1 MKDSLAIRSTAHAGS
16 PGSEPPTT
24 WSPGRVCG
32 GLVVAAWAALFWFL
46 SLTGR
51 DDLYLS
57 TRTSWVVPVGAALLT
72 AAGAGLIVSARVRS
86 PRPIGSREAWVMGL
100 MVVPVVMILALPPAT
115 LGSFSASRRPGFSSA
130 GFGGSHADLGSG
142 PLTLVD
148 VAAAQYS
155 DAGKQALARR
165 AGEQVDFIGIVTRY
179 ADTKAGEFL
188 LTRYIVTCCVA
199 DATTAQV
206 RVVNVPPGEFQAN
219 DWVEVKG
226 PIYPLGKQV
235 IVNATSVEAVPRPA
249 KPYLTP

>member
-1 MKDSLAIRSTAHAGS
+1 MKDSLAIRSTAQAGS

-24 WSPGRVCG
+24 WSPGRVAG
-32 GLVVAAWAALFWFL
+32 GLVLAAWAALFWFL

-51 DDLYLS
+51 DGLYLS

-86 PRPIGSREAWVMGL
+86 PRPLGSREAWVMGL
-100 MVVPVVMILALPPAT
+100 MVVPVVIIVVLPAAT

-130 GFGGSHADLGSG
+130 GFAGSEADPGSG

-155 DAGKQALARR
+155 AAGKQALARR
-165 AGEQVDFIGIVTRY
+165 AGEQVDFIGIITRF
-179 ADTKAGEFL
+179 ADTPAGEFL

-206 RVVNVPPGEFQAN
+206 RVVNVPPGKFQAN
-219 DWVEVKG
+219 EWVEVKG
-226 PIYPLGKQV
+226 PIYPLGRQV
-235 IVNATSVEAVPRPA
+235 IVNATSVEAVTRPA
-249 KPYLTP
+249 RPYLTP